1 MKKRECRWLNFY
13 DPKAVL
19 APKLCS
25 KGSTYPPHICFLQ
38 YFCVISPLF
47 TAQGRQCFA
56 LDYH

>member
-1 MKKRECRWLNFY
+1 MKGHECHWLYFY
-13 DPKAVL
+13 EAKAVL

-25 KGSTYPPHICFLQ
+25 KGSTYPLHICFLQ